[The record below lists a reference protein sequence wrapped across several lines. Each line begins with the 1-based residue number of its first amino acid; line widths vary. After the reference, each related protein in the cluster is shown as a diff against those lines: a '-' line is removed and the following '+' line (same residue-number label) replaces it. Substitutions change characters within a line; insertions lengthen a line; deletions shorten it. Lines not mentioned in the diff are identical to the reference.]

1 MGIGWILTQCSMA
14 HAHGMSAR
22 LHALTS
28 AFRSSGVQPLDPP
41 EGTAFPTRALLL
53 MPLYWSSQL
62 CAANGQ
68 PFAPPADAPPDW
80 PFTLGQLASCPA
92 TLMCHPQITEITGR
106 LPPAWANALAK
117 ARLGVSALDAG
128 ESWWCD
134 PLCRY
139 AMHGSPLQPTA
150 YFSVMSDGQLMPLP
164 PASAVM
170 APNWTPACVL
180 SAPKPKGRW
189 SPEQHDDYQAASH
202 SQRHL
207 LRPLEDRLLG
217 PWESVSLYPPA
228 WGHQGVP
235 LHQFSSAHVRM
246 HLSLVSATASV
257 TEHMSDYVPGRAVR
271 PRLWQH
277 PLHAAGSGLKEL
289 ERSWCE
295 RIRLKRTRELDLT
308 SGAPWLLSRHD
319 PQRPPAVRRRH
330 TQSEGQAPL
339 SSQHQPQPAATGPA
353 MHPGPLAPQQP
364 GPSSG
369 FPPPPLPQQPPP
381 AGHQA
386 PPQSDPSAQFW
397 NQLWSAPISNR
408 TKVFGYRLMHA
419 ALPCAAMRAARFH
432 QQPQDAYCPHC
443 PAPGGPR
450 PRPLEDYTHLFLEC
464 PTYAPALQWLLDI
477 WQHIT
482 GHRPPAD
489 ATVLVA
495 ADPSTWPDAPDGVH
509 AQLWLAL
516 RLVVL
521 HSIWDARCSRDDT
534 RRTAR
539 AVVLAAVRT
548 LREEMLLQFNHSTFE
563 ARLQRVLPPAVMQ
576 VQRLAEASNSLDVW
590 LASGLCS
597 LSADGQRLNLALDDS
612 RPVPAPALPVET

>member
-1 MGIGWILTQCSMA
+1 
-14 HAHGMSAR
+14 
-22 LHALTS
+22 
-28 AFRSSGVQPLDPP
+28 
-41 EGTAFPTRALLL
+41 
-53 MPLYWSSQL
+53 
-62 CAANGQ
+62 
-68 PFAPPADAPPDW
+68 
-80 PFTLGQLASCPA
+80 
-92 TLMCHPQITEITGR
+92 
-106 LPPAWANALAK
+106 
-117 ARLGVSALDAG
+117 
-128 ESWWCD
+128 
-134 PLCRY
+134 
-139 AMHGSPLQPTA
+139 
-150 YFSVMSDGQLMPLP
+150 
-164 PASAVM
+164 
-170 APNWTPACVL
+170 
-180 SAPKPKGRW
+180 
-189 SPEQHDDYQAASH
+189 
-202 SQRHL
+202 
-207 LRPLEDRLLG
+207 
-217 PWESVSLYPPA
+217 
-228 WGHQGVP
+228 
-235 LHQFSSAHVRM
+235 
-246 HLSLVSATASV
+246 
-257 TEHMSDYVPGRAVR
+257 
-271 PRLWQH
+271 
-277 PLHAAGSGLKEL
+277 
-289 ERSWCE
+289 
-295 RIRLKRTRELDLT
+295 
-308 SGAPWLLSRHD
+308 
-319 PQRPPAVRRRH
+319 
-330 TQSEGQAPL
+330 
-339 SSQHQPQPAATGPA
+339 
-353 MHPGPLAPQQP
+353 
-364 GPSSG
+364 
-369 FPPPPLPQQPPP
+369 
-381 AGHQA
+381 
-386 PPQSDPSAQFW
+386 
-397 NQLWSAPISNR
+397 
-408 TKVFGYRLMHA
+408 MHA